1 MVPTAGWP
9 FPVHFYDKGIF
20 MNFFLLICLVSTNIY
35 AGVLSINPER
45 TLTPLVDIFSSQ
57 NKALDATKTEVRISN
72 YNKSGEIVAQSKY
85 QMPTAQYEM
94 ARKQASAVF
103 RMIPS
108 ASWIAARADGMTYEG
123 SAFHIGHNL
132 VLTNQHVLSPERT
145 NTTECGGFELRGN
158 NNSDVFACK
167 KVHYCNPTEDVCLI
181 EMAPAK
187 RCLNF
192 TCSKKEFVELK
203 NGPSL
208 KLKADPSIE
217 PAQMNTMVMS
227 CIGNTMARGIHFS
240 QGRGVQL
247 RGDQIYFFAPLRTG
261 NSGGPLISD
270 DGLVWGVVKLESGG
284 EKVSNSAYNIAESS
298 EKVISLMREQLV
310 NDTVTLEKFN
320 SAVSEK

>member
-1 MVPTAGWP
+1 
-9 FPVHFYDKGIF
+9 
-20 MNFFLLICLVSTNIY
+20 MNFFVLICLVSANIY
-35 AGVLSINPER
+35 AGMYSINPER

-57 NKALDATKTEVRISN
+57 TKKLDATKMEVRVST
-72 YNKSGEIVAQSKY
+72 YNKSGELAGSAKL
-85 QMPTAQYEM
+85 QMPIALYETARQ
-94 ARKQASAVF
+94 QASAVF

-108 ASWIAARADGMTYEG
+108 ASSVAARSDGMIYEG
-123 SAFHIGHNL
+123 TAFHIGNNL
-132 VLTNQHVLSPERT
+132 VLTNQHVLSPDRT

-203 NGPSL
+203 NGPAL
-208 KLKADPSIE
+208 KLKADPKVEIE
-217 PAQMNTMVMS
+217 QLNTVVMN
-227 CIGNTMARGIHFS
+227 CIGNTMAKGIHFS

-247 RGDQIYFFAPLRTG
+247 RNDLIYFFAPLRTG
-261 NSGGPLISD
+261 NSGGPLIGE

-284 EKVSNSAYNIAESS
+284 EKVSNQAYNIAESS
-298 EKVISLMREQLV
+298 EKVISLMREQLA
-310 NDTVTLEKFN
+310 NDTVTLAKFN
-320 SAVSEK
+320 SAVSE